1 MFNKDEK
8 PDIKT
13 FFSKEE
19 SKPEPEQPK
28 KEDAKSSSGYEGRR
42 PNRVLNDGKDWKD
55 FH

>member
-13 FFSKEE
+13 FFSKED

-28 KEDAKSSSGYEGRR
+28 KEDSKPSSGYEGRR
-42 PNRVLNDGKDWKD
+42 PNKVCNDGKDCKD
-55 FH
+55 FN